1 MKKQRASIGVIKQN
15 IVCENAKVQGLDV
28 QESYVQV
35 LDGLL
40 KEFEFTQKQ
49 VQVCYV

>member
-1 MKKQRASIGVIKQN
+1 MRMIKQN
-15 IVCENAKVQGLDV
+15 IVCENTKIQGLDV

-40 KEFEFTQKQ
+40 MEIEFTQK
-49 VQVCYV
+49 

>member
-1 MKKQRASIGVIKQN
+1 MIKQN
-15 IVCENAKVQGLDV
+15 IVRENVKVQRLDV

-40 KEFEFTQKQ
+40 MEIEFTQK
-49 VQVCYV
+49 

>member
-1 MKKQRASIGVIKQN
+1 MIKQN
-15 IVCENAKVQGLDV
+15 IIHENAKVQRLDV

-40 KEFEFTQKQ
+40 MEIEFTRK
-49 VQVCYV
+49 

>member
-1 MKKQRASIGVIKQN
+1 MIKQK
-15 IVCENAKVQGLDV
+15 IVRENAKVQRLDV

-40 KEFEFTQKQ
+40 MEIEFTQK
-49 VQVCYV
+49 